1 MQINIILQSEHP
13 GEKEATHQSGRNTK
27 QEAVEEFLLATLAN
41 LKLHDNFDS
50 FAHIDYMCRYMPYDD
65 KELVYAEAPE
75 LFDEVFKMLITM
87 DKAIEINTRRLD
99 NSDAVNSLLVLYK
112 RFRELGGRYVTL
124 GSDAH
129 YKEHVGRRLDI
140 AREIAEAAGLVPV
153 YFEQRKMQR
162 MIF

>member
-1 MQINIILQSEHP
+1 MERQ
-13 GEKEATHQSGRNTK
+13 
-27 QEAVEEFLLATLAN
+27 
-41 LKLHDNFDS
+41 
-50 FAHIDYMCRYMPYDD
+50 
-65 KELVYAEAPE
+65 
-75 LFDEVFKMLITM
+75 
-87 DKAIEINTRRLD
+87 
-99 NSDAVNSLLVLYK
+99 K
-112 RFRELGGRYVTL
+112 RFAVI